1 MGAPDPVADTGDE
14 QTTPQARSAAT
25 CAAASATYRRH
36 VLDRQVL
43 DRDIAGIDE
52 QAALAAVA
60 VQSLHRGATNAIG
73 AGDGQRRPALQI
85 DRQEV
90 CREINGAGDVDDV
103 VGVLRRIGAADV
115 DRSNIGVKIGLARDR
130 EDGTHD

>member
-1 MGAPDPVADTGDE
+1 MF
-14 QTTPQARSAAT
+14 S
-25 CAAASATYRRH
+25 
-36 VLDRQVL
+36 DRQVL

-73 AGDGQRRPALQI
+73 ASDGQRRPALQI

-90 CREINGAGDVDDV
+90 RSEINGADDVDDV

-115 DRSNIGVKIGLARDR
+115 DRSNIGV
-130 EDGTHD
+130 